1 MNNNMNNLQLAI
13 IKNKNFYDL
22 ANELDFD
29 CSFFEENNFFLK
41 NKSNTN
47 LIVRI
52 IFPENLTLKYNN
64 NFFME
69 NVPTLFLLQDK
80 NFLVNNNLRPLS
92 FHVVLDV
99 PIDLF
104 FFKEIISILKMK
116 YIFFEKSKI
125 LINNYELDS
134 NQRILSK
141 NNKAIKLTEK
151 ELSLILALKKKNGIN
166 KSELLKS
173 IWNYNSKVETHTFE
187 TNLYRLRKKI
197 EKRFNDKNFIYEKG
211 SFYYLS

>member
-1 MNNNMNNLQLAI
+1 MNNLQLAI

-22 ANELDFD
+22 VNELDFD
-29 CSFFEENNFFLK
+29 CRFFEENNFFLE
-41 NKSNTN
+41 NKSNIKFT
-47 LIVRI
+47 VRI
-52 IFPENLTLKYNN
+52 IFPENLSLKYNN
-64 NFFME
+64 KFFME
-69 NVPTLFLLQDK
+69 NVPTLFLLKDK
-80 NFLVNNNLRPLS
+80 VFLVNNNLKPLS
-92 FHVVLDV
+92 FHVVLDM

-104 FFKEIISILKMK
+104 FLKEIVSILKMK
-116 YIFFEKSKI
+116 YIFFEKSKV

-141 NNKAIKLTEK
+141 NNKVIKLTEK
-151 ELSLILALKKKNGIN
+151 ELSLILALKKKNGVN

-173 IWNYNSKVETHTFE
+173 IWNYSSKVETHTFE

-197 EKRFNDKNFIYEKG
+197 EKKFNDKNFIYEKS

>member
-1 MNNNMNNLQLAI
+1 MNNLQLAI

-22 ANELDFD
+22 VNELDFD
-29 CSFFEENNFFLK
+29 CKFFEENNFFLK
-41 NKSNTN
+41 DKSNN
-47 LIVRI
+47 KLIVRI

-64 NFFME
+64 KFFIE
-69 NVPTLFLLQDK
+69 NVPTLFLLKDK
-80 NFLVNNNLRPLS
+80 NFLVNNNLKSLS

-104 FFKEIISILKMK
+104 FFKEIINILKMK
-116 YIFFEKSKI
+116 YNFFEKSKI
-125 LINNYELDS
+125 LISNYELDS

-141 NNKAIKLTEK
+141 NNKTIKLTEK
-151 ELSLILALKKKNGIN
+151 ELSLILALKKENGVK

-173 IWNYNSKVETHTFE
+173 IWNYSSKVETHTFE

-197 EKRFNDKNFIYEKG
+197 DKKFNDKNFIYEK
-211 SFYYLS
+211 SSCYYLS

>member
-1 MNNNMNNLQLAI
+1 MNNLQLAI
-13 IKNKNFYDL
+13 IKNKNFYNL
-22 ANELDFD
+22 VNELDFD
-29 CSFFEENNFFLK
+29 CTFFDENNFFLK
-41 NKSNTN
+41 SKSNSK

-52 IFPENLTLKYNN
+52 IFPENLTLKNN
-64 NFFME
+64 NKFFIE
-69 NVPTLFLLQDK
+69 NAPTLFLLKDK
-80 NFLVNNNLRPLS
+80 NFLVNNNLKPLS
-92 FHVVLDV
+92 FHVVLDI

-125 LINNYELDS
+125 LISNYELDS
-134 NQRILSK
+134 NQRLLSK
-141 NNKAIKLTEK
+141 NNKTIKLTEK
-151 ELSLILALKKKNGIN
+151 ELSLILGLKKKSGVN

-173 IWNYNSKVETHTFE
+173 IWNYGPKVETHTFE

-197 EKRFNDKNFIYEKG
+197 EKKFNDKNFIYEKD

>member
-1 MNNNMNNLQLAI
+1 MNNLQLAI

-22 ANELDFD
+22 VNELDFD
-29 CSFFEENNFFLK
+29 CRFFEENNFFLE
-41 NKSNTN
+41 NKSNIKFT
-47 LIVRI
+47 VRI
-52 IFPENLTLKYNN
+52 IFPENLSLKYNN
-64 NFFME
+64 KFFME
-69 NVPTLFLLQDK
+69 NVPTLFLLKDK
-80 NFLVNNNLRPLS
+80 VFLVNNNLKPLS
-92 FHVVLDV
+92 FHVVLDM

-104 FFKEIISILKMK
+104 FLKEIVSILKMK
-116 YIFFEKSKI
+116 YIFFEKSKV

-151 ELSLILALKKKNGIN
+151 ELSLILALKKKNGVN

-173 IWNYNSKVETHTFE
+173 IWNYSSKVETHTFE

-197 EKRFNDKNFIYEKG
+197 EIKFNDKNFIYEKS

>member
-1 MNNNMNNLQLAI
+1 MNNLQLAI

-22 ANELDFD
+22 VNELDFD
-29 CSFFEENNFFLK
+29 CRFFEENNFFLE
-41 NKSNTN
+41 NKSNIKFT
-47 LIVRI
+47 VRI
-52 IFPENLTLKYNN
+52 IFPENLSLKYNN
-64 NFFME
+64 KFIME
-69 NVPTLFLLQDK
+69 NVPTLFLLKDK
-80 NFLVNNNLRPLS
+80 VFLVNNNLKPLS
-92 FHVVLDV
+92 FHVVLDM

-104 FFKEIISILKMK
+104 FLKEIVSILKMK
-116 YIFFEKSKI
+116 YIFFEKSKV

-141 NNKAIKLTEK
+141 NNKVIKLTEK
-151 ELSLILALKKKNGIN
+151 ELSLILALKKKNGVN

-173 IWNYNSKVETHTFE
+173 IWNYSSKVETHTFE

-197 EKRFNDKNFIYEKG
+197 EKKFNDKNFIYEKS

>member
-1 MNNNMNNLQLAI
+1 MNNLQLAI

-22 ANELDFD
+22 VNELNFD
-29 CSFFEENNFFLK
+29 CAFFQENNFFLK
-41 NKSNTN
+41 GKSNN
-47 LIVRI
+47 KLIVRI

-64 NFFME
+64 KFFIE
-69 NVPTLFLLQDK
+69 NVPTLFLLKDK
-80 NFLVNNNLRPLS
+80 NFLVNNNLKSLS

-104 FFKEIISILKMK
+104 FFKEIINILKMK

-125 LINNYELDS
+125 LISNYELDS

-141 NNKAIKLTEK
+141 NNKTVKLTEK
-151 ELSLILALKKKNGIN
+151 ELSLILGLNKKNGVK

-173 IWNYNSKVETHTFE
+173 IWNYSSKVETHTFE

-197 EKRFNDKNFIYEKG
+197 EKKFNDKNFIYEK
-211 SFYYLS
+211 SSCYYLS

>member
-1 MNNNMNNLQLAI
+1 MNNLQLAI

-22 ANELDFD
+22 VNELDFD
-29 CSFFEENNFFLK
+29 CKFFEENNFFLK

-64 NFFME
+64 KFFTE
-69 NVPTLFLLQDK
+69 NIPTLFLLKDK
-80 NFLVNNNLRPLS
+80 KFLVNNNLKPLS
-92 FHVVLDV
+92 FHVVLDI

-125 LINNYELDS
+125 LISNYELDY

-141 NNKAIKLTEK
+141 NNKAVKLTEK
-151 ELSLILALKKKNGIN
+151 EISLILGLKKKSGVN

-173 IWNYNSKVETHTFE
+173 IWNYNPKVETHTFE

-197 EKRFNDKNFIYEKG
+197 EKKFNDKNFIYEKG

>member
-1 MNNNMNNLQLAI
+1 MNNLQLAI

-22 ANELDFD
+22 VNELDFD
-29 CSFFEENNFFLK
+29 CKFFEENNFFLK
-41 NKSNTN
+41 DKSNN
-47 LIVRI
+47 KLIVRI

-64 NFFME
+64 KFFIE
-69 NVPTLFLLQDK
+69 NVPTLFLLKDK
-80 NFLVNNNLRPLS
+80 NFLVNNNLKSLS

-104 FFKEIISILKMK
+104 FFKEIINILKMK

-125 LINNYELDS
+125 LISNYELDS

-141 NNKAIKLTEK
+141 NNKTVKLTEK
-151 ELSLILALKKKNGIN
+151 ELSLILGLNKKNGVK

-173 IWNYNSKVETHTFE
+173 IWNYSSKVETHTFE

-197 EKRFNDKNFIYEKG
+197 EKKFNDKNFIYEK
-211 SFYYLS
+211 SSCYYLS

>member
-1 MNNNMNNLQLAI
+1 MKNLQLAI

-22 ANELDFD
+22 VNELNFD
-29 CSFFEENNFFLK
+29 CAFFQENNFFLK
-41 NKSNTN
+41 GKSNN
-47 LIVRI
+47 KLLVRI

-64 NFFME
+64 KFFIE
-69 NVPTLFLLQDK
+69 NVPTLFLLKDK
-80 NFLVNNNLRPLS
+80 NFLVNNNLKPLS

-104 FFKEIISILKMK
+104 FFKEIINILKMK
-116 YIFFEKSKI
+116 YIFFEKSRI
-125 LINNYELDS
+125 LISNYELDS

-141 NNKAIKLTEK
+141 NNKTVKLTEK
-151 ELSLILALKKKNGIN
+151 ELSLILGLKKKNGVK

-173 IWNYNSKVETHTFE
+173 IWSYNSKVETHTFE

-197 EKRFNDKNFIYEKG
+197 EKKFNDKNFIYEK
-211 SFYYLS
+211 SSCYYLS

>member
-1 MNNNMNNLQLAI
+1 MNNLQLAI

-22 ANELDFD
+22 VNELDFD
-29 CSFFEENNFFLK
+29 CRFFEENNFFLE
-41 NKSNTN
+41 NKSNIKFT
-47 LIVRI
+47 VRI
-52 IFPENLTLKYNN
+52 IFPENLSLKYNN
-64 NFFME
+64 KFFME
-69 NVPTLFLLQDK
+69 NVPTLFLLKDK
-80 NFLVNNNLRPLS
+80 VFLVNNNLKPLS
-92 FHVVLDV
+92 FHVVLDM

-104 FFKEIISILKMK
+104 FLKEIVSILKMK

-151 ELSLILALKKKNGIN
+151 ELSLILGLKKKSGVN

-173 IWNYNSKVETHTFE
+173 IWNYSSKVETHTFE

-197 EKRFNDKNFIYEKG
+197 EKKFNDKNFIYEKS

>member
-1 MNNNMNNLQLAI
+1 MNNLQLVI

-22 ANELDFD
+22 VNELDFD
-29 CSFFEENNFFLK
+29 CIFFDENNFFFK

-47 LIVRI
+47 FTVRV
-52 IFPENLTLKYNN
+52 IFPENLTFKYNN
-64 NFFME
+64 KFFME
-69 NVPTLFLLQDK
+69 NVPTLFLLKDK
-80 NFLVNNNLRPLS
+80 NFLVNNNLKPLS
-92 FHVVLDV
+92 FHVSLDM

-104 FFKEIISILKMK
+104 FLKEIVSILQMK
-116 YIFFEKSKI
+116 YIFFEKSKV

-141 NNKAIKLTEK
+141 NNKVIKLTEK
-151 ELSLILALKKKNGIN
+151 ELSLILALKKKNGVN

-173 IWNYNSKVETHTFE
+173 IWNYSSKVETHTFE

-197 EKRFNDKNFIYEKG
+197 EKKFNDKNFIYEKS

>member
-1 MNNNMNNLQLAI
+1 MNNLQLAI
-13 IKNKNFYDL
+13 IKNKNFYNL
-22 ANELDFD
+22 VNELDFD
-29 CSFFEENNFFLK
+29 CTFFDENNFFLK
-41 NKSNTN
+41 IKSNTK

-52 IFPENLTLKYNN
+52 IFPENLTLKNN
-64 NFFME
+64 NKFFME
-69 NVPTLFLLQDK
+69 NVPTLFLLKDK
-80 NFLVNNNLRPLS
+80 NFLVNNNLKPLS
-92 FHVVLDV
+92 FHVVLDI

-125 LINNYELDS
+125 LISNYELDS

-141 NNKAIKLTEK
+141 NNKAVKLTEK
-151 ELSLILALKKKNGIN
+151 ELSLILCLKKKNGVN

-197 EKRFNDKNFIYEKG
+197 EKKFNDKNFIYEKG

>member
-1 MNNNMNNLQLAI
+1 MNNLQLAI
-13 IKNKNFYDL
+13 IKNKNFYNL
-22 ANELDFD
+22 VNELDFD
-29 CSFFEENNFFLK
+29 CAFFDENNFFLK
-41 NKSNTN
+41 IKSNTKF
-47 LIVRI
+47 IVRI
-52 IFPENLTLKYNN
+52 IFPENLTLKNN
-64 NFFME
+64 NKFFIE
-69 NVPTLFLLQDK
+69 NVPTLFLLKDK
-80 NFLVNNNLRPLS
+80 NFLVNNNLKPLS
-92 FHVVLDV
+92 FHVVLDI

-125 LINNYELDS
+125 LISNYELDS

-141 NNKAIKLTEK
+141 NNKTIKLTEK
-151 ELSLILALKKKNGIN
+151 ELSLILGLKKKSGVN

-173 IWNYNSKVETHTFE
+173 IWNYGPKVETHTFE

-197 EKRFNDKNFIYEKG
+197 EKKFNDKNFIYEKG

>member
-1 MNNNMNNLQLAI
+1 MNNLQLAI

-22 ANELDFD
+22 VNELDFD
-29 CSFFEENNFFLK
+29 CRFFEENNFFLE
-41 NKSNTN
+41 NKSNVKFT
-47 LIVRI
+47 VRI
-52 IFPENLTLKYNN
+52 IFPENLSLKYNN
-64 NFFME
+64 KFFME
-69 NVPTLFLLQDK
+69 NVPTLFLLKDK
-80 NFLVNNNLRPLS
+80 VFLVNNNLKPLS
-92 FHVVLDV
+92 FHVVLDM

-104 FFKEIISILKMK
+104 FLKEIVSILKMK
-116 YIFFEKSKI
+116 YIFFEKSKV

-141 NNKAIKLTEK
+141 NNKVIKLTEK
-151 ELSLILALKKKNGIN
+151 ELSLILALKKKNGVN

-173 IWNYNSKVETHTFE
+173 IWNYSSKVETHTFE

-197 EKRFNDKNFIYEKG
+197 EKKFNDKNFIYEKS

>member
-1 MNNNMNNLQLAI
+1 MNNLQLAI

-22 ANELDFD
+22 VNELDFD
-29 CSFFEENNFFLK
+29 CIFFEENNFFLK
-41 NKSNTN
+41 GKSNTQ

-52 IFPENLTLKYNN
+52 IFPENLTLKNN
-64 NFFME
+64 NKFFIE
-69 NVPTLFLLQDK
+69 NVPTLFLLKDK
-80 NFLVNNNLRPLS
+80 NFLVNNNLKPLS
-92 FHVVLDV
+92 FHVVLDI

-125 LINNYELDS
+125 LISNYELDS
-134 NQRILSK
+134 NQRLLSK
-141 NNKAIKLTEK
+141 NNKTIKLTEK
-151 ELSLILALKKKNGIN
+151 ELSLILGLKKKSGVN

-197 EKRFNDKNFIYEKG
+197 EKKFNDKNFIYEKD

>member
-1 MNNNMNNLQLAI
+1 MNNLQLAI

-22 ANELDFD
+22 VNELDFD

-47 LIVRI
+47 LTVRV

-64 NFFME
+64 KFFME
-69 NVPTLFLLQDK
+69 NVPTLFLLKDK
-80 NFLVNNNLRPLS
+80 NFLVNNNLKPLS

-116 YIFFEKSKI
+116 YIFFAKSKI

-166 KSELLKS
+166 KPELLKS
-173 IWNYNSKVETHTFE
+173 IWNYSSIVETHTFE

>member
-1 MNNNMNNLQLAI
+1 MNNLQLAI

-22 ANELDFD
+22 VNELDFD
-29 CSFFEENNFFLK
+29 CKFFEENDFFLN
-41 NKSNTN
+41 NKSNNKLT
-47 LIVRI
+47 VRI
-52 IFPENLTLKYNN
+52 VFPENLTLKYNN
-64 NFFME
+64 KFFME
-69 NVPTLFLLQDK
+69 NVPTLFLLKDK
-80 NFLVNNNLRPLS
+80 NFLANNNFKPAS

-104 FFKEIISILKMK
+104 FLKEIISILKMK
-116 YIFFEKSKI
+116 YIFFKKSKI

-151 ELSLILALKKKNGIN
+151 ELSLILGLKKKNGIN

-173 IWNYNSKVETHTFE
+173 IWNYSSKVETHTFE

-197 EKRFNDKNFIYEKG
+197 EKKFNDKNFIYEKS

>member
-1 MNNNMNNLQLAI
+1 MNNLQLAI

-22 ANELDFD
+22 VNELDFD
-29 CSFFEENNFFLK
+29 CRFFEENNFFLE
-41 NKSNTN
+41 NKSNIKFT
-47 LIVRI
+47 VRI
-52 IFPENLTLKYNN
+52 IFPENLSLKYNN
-64 NFFME
+64 KFFME
-69 NVPTLFLLQDK
+69 NVPTLFLLKDK
-80 NFLVNNNLRPLS
+80 FFLVNNNLKPLS
-92 FHVVLDV
+92 FHVVLDM

-104 FFKEIISILKMK
+104 FLKEIVSILKMK
-116 YIFFEKSKI
+116 YIFFEKSKV

-141 NNKAIKLTEK
+141 NNKVIKLTEK
-151 ELSLILALKKKNGIN
+151 ELSLILALKKKNGVN

-173 IWNYNSKVETHTFE
+173 IWNYSSKVESHTFE

-197 EKRFNDKNFIYEKG
+197 EIKFNDKNFIYEKS

>member
-1 MNNNMNNLQLAI
+1 MNNLQLAI

-22 ANELDFD
+22 VNELDFD
-29 CSFFEENNFFLK
+29 CRFFEENNFVLE
-41 NKSNTN
+41 NKSNTKFT
-47 LIVRI
+47 VRI

-64 NFFME
+64 KFFME
-69 NVPTLFLLQDK
+69 NVPTLFLLKDK
-80 NFLVNNNLRPLS
+80 NFLVNNNLKSLS

-104 FFKEIISILKMK
+104 FFKEIINILKMK

-125 LINNYELDS
+125 LISNYELDS

-141 NNKAIKLTEK
+141 NNKTVKLTEK

-173 IWNYNSKVETHTFE
+173 IWNYSSIVETHTFE

>member
-1 MNNNMNNLQLAI
+1 MNNLQLAI

-22 ANELDFD
+22 VNELDFD
-29 CSFFEENNFFLK
+29 CKFFEENNFFLK
-41 NKSNTN
+41 DKSNN
-47 LIVRI
+47 KLIVRI

-64 NFFME
+64 KFFIE
-69 NVPTLFLLQDK
+69 NVPTLFLLKDK
-80 NFLVNNNLRPLS
+80 NFLVNNNLKSLS

-104 FFKEIISILKMK
+104 FFKEIINILKMK

-125 LINNYELDS
+125 LISNYELDS

-141 NNKAIKLTEK
+141 NNKTVKLTEK
-151 ELSLILALKKKNGIN
+151 ELSLILGLKKNNGVK

-173 IWNYNSKVETHTFE
+173 IWNYSSKVQTHTFE

-197 EKRFNDKNFIYEKG
+197 EKKFNDKNFIYEK
-211 SFYYLS
+211 SSCYYLS